1 VIEDAQP
8 GAPGM
13 DEALSERYTGRTLV
27 KDPSQIRMLAAI
39 FQSNWK
45 GLSRSE
51 SALLRNLGWTQQLWD
66 TREAAGAKWPVA
78 MATQFVNL
86 NPTQREAVR
95 NLGLSAHDWDTKIQ
109 GFTMGK
115 NA

>member
-1 VIEDAQP
+1 
-8 GAPGM
+8 
-13 DEALSERYTGRTLV
+13 
-27 KDPSQIRMLAAI
+27 
-39 FQSNWK
+39 
-45 GLSRSE
+45 
-51 SALLRNLGWTQQLWD
+51 
-66 TREAAGAKWPVA
+66 

-95 NLGLSAHDWDTKIQ
+95 NLGLSDHDWDTKVQ